1 MVLFIFYTQREKEI
15 FMSTF
20 THAGVSSLNGKMKVR
35 FANDQMRVKILQKN
49 DHKDIDIVQLKH
61 PMTKDEAVAYLLS
74 IDFDNGN
81 STVRA
86 ALEDAQGKRST
97 KEPKAAVPK
106 VTKVK
111 SKPTMAKIKAK
122 VEAKKTATF
131 AEAEAAVGPAPDM
144 ENQSY

>member
-1 MVLFIFYTQREKEI
+1 
-15 FMSTF
+15 MSTF
-20 THAGVSSLNGKMKVR
+20 AYAGVSSLNGKMKVR

-81 STVRA
+81 ATVRA

-106 VTKVK
+106 VTKAK

-131 AEAEAAVGPAPDM
+131 AEAEAAVGAAPDM
-144 ENQSY
+144 ENEPF